1 MILKNVD
8 VVRFTWHPASDS
20 KPDRMTVKFLFDF
33 KVKTL
38 AGLAS
43 LNCATLHTVSDSI
56 NERLAATYLEGH
68 GLKPI
73 GKFEYQNKLF
83 IIVEK

>member
-1 MILKNVD
+1 MEEIENSK

-43 LNCATLHTVSDSI
+43 LNYATLHTVSDSLD
-56 NERLAATYLEGH
+56 ERLAVTYLESH
-68 GLKPI
+68 GLKPV

-83 IIVEK
+83 VIIS